1 MGNKTTIK
9 AKFEYFFPALLRST
23 ALVTEQQMLLVKVVT
38 AENSLYVFIALPES
52 YSLTR

>member
-1 MGNKTTIK
+1 MANKTTIK
-9 AKFEYFFPALLRST
+9 AKFEYFFPHYCAP
-23 ALVTEQQMLLVKVVT
+23 LVTEQQMLLVKVVT